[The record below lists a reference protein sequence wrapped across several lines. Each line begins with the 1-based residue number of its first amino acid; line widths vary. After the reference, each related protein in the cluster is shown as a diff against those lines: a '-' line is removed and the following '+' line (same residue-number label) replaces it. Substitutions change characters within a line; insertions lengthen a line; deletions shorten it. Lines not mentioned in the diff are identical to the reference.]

1 MAGQMIEPVFCF
13 TSVGADYS
21 LLFPKKGTSDY
32 VMTRDMPSL
41 KAVTVGLWMKTAD
54 TKNEGVALSYALS
67 GRDNELSLFDYRKF
81 QLWVGNSH
89 RYIQIIIS
97 F

>member
-1 MAGQMIEPVFCF
+1 MIEAVFFLFF

-41 KAVTVGLWMKTAD
+41 KAVTVSVD
-54 TKNEGVALSYALS
+54 ENC
-67 GRDNELSLFDYRKF
+67 
-81 QLWVGNSH
+81 
-89 RYIQIIIS
+89 
-97 F
+97 